1 MSALSIN
8 SPTAYSF
15 SGDVLDQYLVNVN
28 LAVNETLLNTEFKA
42 LRASQDLQSGNLSP
56 FAAWRARTTISS
68 ADNSITSTL
77 ATTQSLALFGATYVS
92 ASANG
97 QVAVSSPGYNS
108 LLQTANAGD
117 STGYLA
123 HLIAAS
129 ATPVEDLPLIVNVL
143 A

>member
-56 FAAWRARTTISS
+56 FAAWKARTTISS
-68 ADNSITSTL
+68 AYDSITSTL
-77 ATTQSLALFGATYVS
+77 ATSQNLALFGANYVS

-97 QVAVSSPGYNS
+97 RVSVSSPGYNS
-108 LLQTANAGD
+108 LLQTATAGD

-129 ATPVEDLPLIVNVL
+129 ATPVEASPLILNVL

>member
-8 SPTAYSF
+8 SPMAYSF
-15 SGDVLDQYLVNVN
+15 QGGVLDQYLVNVN

-42 LRASQDLQSGNLSP
+42 LRASQALQSGNVSP
-56 FAAWRARTTISS
+56 FAAWKARNTIAS
-68 ADNSITSTL
+68 AYDSLTSTL
-77 ATTQSLALFGATYVS
+77 AKSQNLALFGENYVS

-97 QVAVSSPGYNS
+97 QVSVSTPGYNS
-108 LLQTANAGD
+108 LLETANAGD

-129 ATPVEDLPLIVNVL
+129 ATPVKPASLILNL
-143 A
+143 KA

>member
-15 SGDVLDQYLVNVN
+15 SGGVLDQYLINVN
-28 LAVNETLLNTEFKA
+28 LAVNESYLNSEFKA
-42 LRASQDLQSGNLSP
+42 LRAQQDLQSGNLSP
-56 FAAWRARTTISS
+56 LAAWQARNTISS
-68 ADNSITSTL
+68 SYDKATSGFT
-77 ATTQSLALFGATYVS
+77 ASQSLSLFAENYVS
-92 ASANG
+92 ASADG

-108 LLQTANAGD
+108 LIQSANFGD

-129 ATPVEDLPLIVNVL
+129 ATPVANPSLILNVL